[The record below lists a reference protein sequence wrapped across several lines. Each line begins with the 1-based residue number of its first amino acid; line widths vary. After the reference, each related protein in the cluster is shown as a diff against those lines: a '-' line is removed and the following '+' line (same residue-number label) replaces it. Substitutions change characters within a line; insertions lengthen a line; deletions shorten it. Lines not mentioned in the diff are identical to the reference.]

1 MIHGVFFSGWFCSI
15 AALIWGF
22 GAILLVLKIQRE
34 ECDFESSFPLHVLA
48 AVGITAALAGFLM
61 PAPMN
66 LAVALAIGGLLPAA
80 WSDWNTTYLWDEVI
94 VPTAIMVGGAMMIG
108 GTYCALWAG
117 ALISKR
123 EIGLG
128 DVKMAAVIGMALG
141 PLAGMIAFFVA
152 PFIGIAL
159 WAIRK
164 RSPLTEKEHEIPY
177 GPALVGAM
185 LITCGF
191 APLVDTSYGFL
202 LPAWFAVQP

>member
-1 MIHGVFFSGWFCSI
+1 M
-15 AALIWGF
+15 
-22 GAILLVLKIQRE
+22 
-34 ECDFESSFPLHVLA
+34 
-48 AVGITAALAGFLM
+48 
-61 PAPMN
+61 
-66 LAVALAIGGLLPAA
+66 AIGGLLPAA
-80 WSDWNTTYLWDEVI
+80 WSDWSTTYLWDEVI
-94 VPTAIMVGGAMMIG
+94 VPTAIMVGGAMMIGGRGGEAMSGGVVVG